1 MGKKS
6 RRNKAPKAAREDE
19 LEEPNFAEDRSSHM
33 IRYRE
38 PAERNVDNDT
48 ANFLALEHWKAAG
61 GETDFSDLSEWGEG
75 ELETMTEFLY
85 LVVFPAH
92 KKSGLEAAL
101 RVARRWPRFKP
112 HWRRVRRRVCDY
124 CGRRN
129 DLSEPRLWVCAGCG
143 VARYCDKE
151 CQALDFSHH
160 AQCCPVLARRW
171 DGAGS
176 MPLKLFDLCA
186 ERKWDDPAVLP
197 NVRARERLR
206 EMIGG
211 VEKIIDEYKA
221 AEKEGR

>member
-92 KKSGLEAAL
+92 KEDGLESAL
-101 RVARRWPRFKP
+101 WLVRRWPRFRP
-112 HWRRVRRRVCDY
+112 YWRRLSRRICDY

-129 DLSEPRLWVCAGCG
+129 DLSEPRLWVCGGCG
-143 VARYCDKE
+143 VARYCDEE
-151 CQALDFSHH
+151 CQANDFSHH
-160 AQCCPVLARRW
+160 AKSCHVLARRW
-171 DGAGS
+171 DGLG
-176 MPLKLFDLCA
+176 PIPKQLFDLPDF
-186 ERKWDDPAVLP
+186 WVPAVLP
-197 NVRARERLR
+197 SATARERMQ
-206 EMIGG
+206 EWIE
-211 VEKIIDEYKA
+211 EKTAVNRALYK
-221 AEKEGR
+221 